1 MNPIKFKTFGILNS
15 VKWQKLI
22 YTIKTSWSN
31 KTAGYI
37 KYETMKNV
45 CCSIYRTNCIID
57 DDVSKDKNV
66 MEFSVKWNYS
76 FIFCEIK
83 IRFIGRENSIK
94 H

>member
-1 MNPIKFKTFGILNS
+1 M
-15 VKWQKLI
+15 
-22 YTIKTSWSN
+22 
-31 KTAGYI
+31 
-37 KYETMKNV
+37 
-45 CCSIYRTNCIID
+45 YRTNCIID